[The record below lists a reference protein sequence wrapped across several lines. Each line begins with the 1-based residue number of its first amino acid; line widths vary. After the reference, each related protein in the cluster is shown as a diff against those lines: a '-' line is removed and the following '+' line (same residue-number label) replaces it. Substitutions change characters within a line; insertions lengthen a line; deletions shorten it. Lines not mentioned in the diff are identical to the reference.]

1 MENKK
6 YLNEESYQKNNNK
19 VKKIGKTL
27 LIIGIIALV
36 ISFIILVLGFIGFG
50 SSFTGGIGEPSQMAK
65 GAFSGMGL
73 LVLGGVINS
82 VGFLFTISGGI
93 VLLVAH
99 RREITAYGVQQVMP
113 VAKEGIEK
121 ITPTIANAAGSI
133 AESISK
139 GIENGKKNG

>member
-6 YLNEESYQKNNNK
+6 YLNEDSYQKSNQK

-27 LIIGIIALV
+27 LIIGIITLV
-36 ISFIILVLGFIGFG
+36 IGFVISALGFMNFG
-50 SSFTGGIGEPSQMAK
+50 STFTDVMGPEQMAK
-65 GAFSGMGL
+65 GAFGRMGI
-73 LVLGGVINS
+73 LVLGGIINS
-82 VGFLFTISGGI
+82 VGFLLTISGGI

-113 VAKEGIEK
+113 VAKEGIEEV
-121 ITPTIANAAGSI
+121 TPTVANAAGSI

>member
-1 MENKK
+1 MENEK
-6 YLNEESYQKNNNK
+6 YLIEEKYQKNNQK
-19 VKKIGKTL
+19 VKKVGKTL
-27 LIIGIIALV
+27 LVIGIIILL

-50 SSFTGGIGEPSQMAK
+50 SSFTGEIGEPSQMAK

-73 LVLGGVINS
+73 LALGGVINS
-82 VGFLFTISGGI
+82 VGFLLTASGGI
-93 VLLVAH
+93 ILFVAH

-121 ITPTIANAAGSI
+121 ITPTVANAAGSI